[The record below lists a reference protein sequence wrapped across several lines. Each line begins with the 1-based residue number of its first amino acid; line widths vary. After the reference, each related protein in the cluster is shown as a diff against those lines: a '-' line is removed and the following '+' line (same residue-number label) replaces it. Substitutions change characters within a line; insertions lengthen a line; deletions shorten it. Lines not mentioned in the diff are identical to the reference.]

1 VDRRSG
7 PRRILTAVYL
17 WWLPLDL
24 LLAACQA
31 SVPIPSPTPAEQLLV
46 PSPSRTTATLQ
57 PTPTSTRTP
66 PATATLGPT
75 PPGGAAELIFGVVER
90 IGEQYAYG
98 PILRYQVVEGRI
110 QTITSEG
117 YEFLGLSPS
126 GDRVLARAQSRLVLL
141 DLAGAESAR
150 ITDHLLDSGVKT
162 AVWVPETDSVV
173 YIEDGAE
180 TRLRL
185 YDAATQAERELEGTN
200 GALELIQPSNVHSV
214 VWLAPPCSSDGRCES
229 PWAVDL
235 VTGTVR
241 ALTDL
246 LRPTVDPTGTYLAFL
261 YPDDQQRRRLA
272 LAPADRSRTIR
283 PGVPGDNILDYVW
296 SPDGTGLLVVAL
308 VRSDYSGRWFGSR
321 QFIITPGTWVLR
333 ELPQTDT
340 ANALGVWS
348 PDGHAV
354 VLAGT
359 QPDPSG
365 YVVTLRRIDLNSRKV
380 EVLDPGVSLARP
392 NYVFVSMMAWRPL
405 R

>member
-1 VDRRSG
+1 M
-7 PRRILTAVYL
+7 AYL
-17 WWLPLDL
+17 WWLPLVMV
-24 LLAACQA
+24 LAGCQRA
-31 SVPIPSPTPAEQLLV
+31 SVPIPSPTSIELRLT
-46 PSPSRTTATLQ
+46 PSPSRTPSATLQ
-57 PTPTSTRTP
+57 LSPTSSRTP
-66 PATATLGPT
+66 HPTATLGPT

-90 IGEQYAYG
+90 IGEGYAYG
-98 PILRYQVVEGRI
+98 PILRYQVVEG
-110 QTITSEG
+110 QSQAITSEG

-126 GDRVLARAQSRLVLL
+126 GDRILARAHSHLLVLDL
-141 DLAGAESAR
+141 DGVESAR

-162 AVWVPETDSVV
+162 AVWVPETDWVV

-180 TRLRL
+180 THLVL
-185 YDAATQAERELEGTN
+185 YDAATQGQRELDGTN
-200 GALELIQPSNVHSV
+200 GALELLQPSSAHSV
-214 VWLAPPCSSDGRCES
+214 EWLAPPCSSDGRCES

-235 VTGTVR
+235 ATGTVR
-241 ALTDL
+241 PLTDL
-246 LRPTVDPTGTYLAFL
+246 LRPAFDPTGTYLAFL

-283 PGVPGDNILDYVW
+283 LGVPGDNILDYIW

-321 QFIITPGTWVLR
+321 QFIITPGTWDLR

-380 EVLDPGVSLARP
+380 EVIDPGVSLVRQ
-392 NYVFVSMMAWRPL
+392 NYVFISMMAWRPL